1 MEKVSVI
8 TGGAGG
14 MGIEIAKLLAK
25 DTDILVADIQP
36 SRIEI
41 AKDELKDFKNIEY
54 VIADISK
61 LEDVQALAANVQE
74 MGKLQNV
81 IHAAGISEVFA
92 GERVLGSHCM
102 TNNVNAA
109 INMGNVFIPLL
120 TEGCNYIN
128 IASMTSYYQNLN
140 DYIDQFKEALKGNL
154 EPLISNCGDE
164 NTTVAYGLSKA
175 FVRWYTMANIDRV
188 GEKGAR
194 INSISPGLIWT
205 PMPQGVE
212 ALMPGVITGFAA
224 TCPMGGRMGEAKEI
238 ADLVEFLCRP
248 GYINGADILIDGGI
262 LHHVNVEQLCE

>member
-1 MEKVSVI
+1 MAKVSVI

-14 MGIEIAKLLAK
+14 IGIEIAKLLAK
-25 DTDILVADIQP
+25 DTDILIADIQA

-41 AKDELKDFKNIEY
+41 AKDELKDFHNIVY
-54 VIADISK
+54 MLADVSK
-61 LEDVQALAANVQE
+61 IEDVQALAAKVQE
-74 MGKLQNV
+74 MGELQNV

-109 INMGNVFIPLL
+109 IHMGNVFIPML
-120 TEGCNYIN
+120 TKGCNYIN
-128 IASMTSYYQNLN
+128 IASMTSYYQDLN
-140 DYIDQFKEALKGNL
+140 DYIEQFKEALKGNL
-154 EPLISNCGDE
+154 EPLIANCGDV
-164 NTTVAYGLSKA
+164 NTTVAYNLSKA

-188 GEKGAR
+188 GERGAR
-194 INSISPGLIWT
+194 INSISPGIIWT

-224 TCPMGGRMGEAKEI
+224 SCPMEGRTGEAKEV

-248 GYINGADILIDGGI
+248 GYINGTDILIDGGI
-262 LHHVNVEQLCE
+262 LHHVNIEQLYD